1 MTAAWSADPSVRR
14 VRRRTRRRAVH
25 HELGASDVWG
35 CELRRAGGGV
45 GGWLVDGWRWWMVGG
60 VGGDVLRGVGPGKG
74 CYREFHAFFKH
85 VTANGNVEEGIP

>member
-1 MTAAWSADPSVRR
+1 
-14 VRRRTRRRAVH
+14 
-25 HELGASDVWG
+25 
-35 CELRRAGGGV
+35 
-45 GGWLVDGWRWWMVGG
+45 MVGG